1 MFDIGFAEM
10 LVVGIVALI
19 VVGPKDL
26 PVMFRR
32 LGEFTG
38 KARRMAREFQSAM
51 NQAADESGMGDVQ
64 RDLRNIANPKKFGM
78 DKVKEATKDLSA
90 WTPDEHTGPATKE
103 LAEKRAASKAA
114 AKERIAQNA
123 ARMAEER
130 AAREVAEVAPPA
142 EAEPEPALVPDPA
155 APAPAEPE
163 RKS

>member
-1 MFDIGFAEM
+1 MFDFSFAEM

-26 PVMFRR
+26 PKMFRK
-32 LGEFTG
+32 LGEMTG

-51 NQAADESGMGDVQ
+51 NQAADDSGMGDIQ
-64 RDLRNIANPKKFGM
+64 KDLRNIANPKKFGI
-78 DKVKEATKDLSA
+78 DKMKEATKDLSA
-90 WTPDEHTGPATKE
+90 WTPDEHTGPATKD

-130 AAREVAEVAPPA
+130 AAREAAET
-142 EAEPEPALVPDPA
+142 EATPEPALVPDPG
-155 APAPAEPE
+155 APEPE
-163 RKS
+163 PEAKR